1 MDDCWEMENLLSAG
15 IRLLRGCPCATFM
28 HIQAAQSVVGLKE
41 KKRIHGV
48 RRKKKQRVRERL
60 KKRDGVDLIK
70 IHYLHI

>member
-41 KKRIHGV
+41 KKEYMELGE
-48 RRKKKQRVRERL
+48 KKTEGKGEIEEEGWSGF
-60 KKRDGVDLIK
+60 D
-70 IHYLHI
+70 

>member
-1 MDDCWEMENLLSAG
+1 MDDGWEMENLLSAG
-15 IRLLRGCPCATFM
+15 IRLLRGYPRATFM

-41 KKRIHGV
+41 KKKEYMELGE
-48 RRKKKQRVRERL
+48 KKQRVRKRL